1 MVVSILPS
9 QRSPLARGAPA
20 VMHKQVADQII
31 IAPRAERL
39 GKPKWFSSDRSSSGS
54 SPSPSDAKTPGAH
67 AGPIMPQFNLFM
79 AGRHGLVRDCLLAT
93 TSAWTYSATAA
104 LSFNFRPRGK
114 QRGLVIA
121 LSLAA
126 CLVGNSVLA
135 QTASGLDP
143 RSHPVDQ
150 PSKRRKASDRAA
162 KLPIDLIHQAIRP
175 PAPAPAAGPG
185 VPFEKRG
192 NADRAAQTRPEKTI
206 DPFARYDNL
215 REKGLWLN
223 IPGPADTID
232 QDRDGV
238 RSALA
243 DAGIGYIGWTH
254 NSFANNQLPNAARST
269 IANQLYMGQ
278 NPTFASANF
287 MIVTYD
293 LSRFG
298 IADGQIVV
306 GAEQQYWTWDRP
318 GPDRV
323 GINTLAY
330 YQTFF
335 DRTLEL
341 KLGYLRNQNEFT
353 GTLFGGITGSN
364 MSALFQA
371 GMSTNAAPTP
381 AVNLKYNFDDR
392 LYNKVSVQRS
402 ISPDGAYAQIM
413 ENPTGLNWS
422 TANAG
427 ILLVEEAGYKSKAA
441 PGLSDTWLRAGIGFN
456 SSRYKH
462 LADPEQQRESGNN
475 FHYIAADRQF
485 WQSDASGIPSRG
497 IYGGFSLMGAPPD
510 LNKISQYYELRLYA
524 KGLFDS
530 RPSDLIALVA
540 SNTSWSKFAVDAA
553 LAKGQLAH
561 RETTAITGTY
571 TAHLAPGIYAGV
583 GLSYIHNPTSI
594 THTPQT
600 EHALNLLVSTLVF
613 F

>member
-1 MVVSILPS
+1 M
-9 QRSPLARGAPA
+9 
-20 VMHKQVADQII
+20 AD
-31 IAPRAERL
+31 RD
-39 GKPKWFSSDRSSSGS
+39 PKC
-54 SPSPSDAKTPGAH
+54 A
-67 AGPIMPQFNLFM
+67 M
-79 AGRHGLVRDCLLAT
+79 RDCFLTT
-93 TSAWTYSATAA
+93 TSPRTYSATAA
-104 LSFNFRPRGK
+104 LSFNFRPKAK
-114 QRGLVIA
+114 QRGLLIA

-126 CLVGNSVLA
+126 CLVGSCVLA

-143 RSHPVDQ
+143 SRPPVDQ
-150 PSKRRKASDRAA
+150 ASKRRKASDRAA
-162 KLPIDLIHQAIRP
+162 KLPIDLVRQAIRP
-175 PAPAPAAGPG
+175 AAPAPAAGPG
-185 VPFEKRG
+185 VLFERRG
-192 NADRAAQTRPEKTI
+192 NADRAAQTRTQKAI

-215 REKGLWLN
+215 REKGLWLP

-232 QDRDGV
+232 QDKGGV

-243 DAGIGYIGWTH
+243 DVGIGYIGWTH
-254 NSFANNQLPNAARST
+254 NTFANNQLPNAARSP

-330 YQTFF
+330 YRTFF

-381 AVNLKYNFDDR
+381 AVNLKYNLDDR

-402 ISPDGAYAQIM
+402 ISPDGSYAHIT

-427 ILLVEEAGYKSKAA
+427 ILFVEEAGYKSKAA
-441 PGLSDTWLRAGIGFN
+441 PGVPDTWLRAGVGFN
-456 SSRYKH
+456 SSRYTN
-462 LADPEQQRESGNN
+462 LADPKQQRESGNN
-475 FHYIAADRQF
+475 FYYIAADRQL
-485 WQSDASGIPSRG
+485 WQSDAPWSPSRG
-497 IYGGFSLMGAPPD
+497 IYSGFSVMGAPPD
-510 LNKISQYYELRLYA
+510 LNRISRYYELRLYA
-524 KGLFDS
+524 KGAFDS

-540 SNTSWSKFAVDAA
+540 TKTAWSKLAVDAA

-571 TAHLAPGIYAGV
+571 TAHLAPGIYASV

-594 THTPQT
+594 THTPRT
-600 EHALNLLVSTLVF
+600 EHALNLLVSTLIF

>member
-1 MVVSILPS
+1 M
-9 QRSPLARGAPA
+9 
-20 VMHKQVADQII
+20 D
-31 IAPRAERL
+31 
-39 GKPKWFSSDRSSSGS
+39 PKY
-54 SPSPSDAKTPGAH
+54 A
-67 AGPIMPQFNLFM
+67 M
-79 AGRHGLVRDCLLAT
+79 RDCLLAT
-93 TSAWTYSATAA
+93 TSPRTYSATAA

-114 QRGLVIA
+114 QSGLVVA
-121 LSLAA
+121 LSLAV

-143 RSHPVDQ
+143 SNHPVDQ
-150 PSKRRKASDRAA
+150 ASKRGKTSDRAA
-162 KLPIDLIHQAIRP
+162 KLRIDLIRQTIRP
-175 PAPAPAAGPG
+175 SAPPPAAGPG
-185 VPFEKRG
+185 VPFVKRG
-192 NADRAAQTRPEKTI
+192 NADKATQTRRQKTI
-206 DPFARYDNL
+206 DPFERYNNL
-215 REKGLWLN
+215 REKGMWLN

-232 QDRDGV
+232 QDTDGV

-243 DAGIGYIGWTH
+243 DVGIGYIGWTH

-306 GAEQQYWTWDRP
+306 GAEQQYWTWERP

-402 ISPDGAYAQIM
+402 ISPDGAYAHIT

-441 PGLSDTWLRAGIGFN
+441 PGVADTWLRAGVGLN
-456 SSRYKH
+456 SSRYTN
-462 LADPEQQRESGNN
+462 LADPKQQRESGNN
-475 FHYIAADRQF
+475 FHYIAADRQL
-485 WQSDASGIPSRG
+485 WQIDASGTPSRG
-497 IYGGFSLMGAPPD
+497 IYGGFSIMGAPPD
-510 LNKISQYYELRLYA
+510 LNRISQYYELRLYA
-524 KGLFDS
+524 KGPFDS
-530 RPSDLIALVA
+530 RPSDLIAIVA

-553 LAKGQLAH
+553 LAKGQLVH
-561 RETTAITGTY
+561 RDTTAITGTY

-600 EHALNLLVSTLVF
+600 EHALNLLVSTLIF